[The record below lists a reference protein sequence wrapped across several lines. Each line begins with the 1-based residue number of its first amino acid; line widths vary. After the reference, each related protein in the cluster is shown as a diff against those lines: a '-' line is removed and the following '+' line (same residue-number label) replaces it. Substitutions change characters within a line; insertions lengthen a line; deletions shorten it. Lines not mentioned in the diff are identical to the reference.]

1 MALVSYLGKARKLVS
16 THYPEAMTA
25 VQPKANWAGP
35 GTLPGGLADM
45 YANFGPVDL
54 RLSYWPTDLTMPSL
68 RKLWSLQA
76 GYVYDPSTGEKFK
89 NWDENLTVIGRAGDD
104 CVYVFD
110 IRDEKVYQVRY
121 KRMRWKA
128 TLVFESIGEYC
139 MVVVALSVV
148 CKALGDELTDS
159 DGKMTEEA
167 GDKALLELFELMGR
181 DIDRAEAMLVRLGWI
196 QPDED

>member
-1 MALVSYLGKARKLVS
+1 MALVSYLGKARKLA
-16 THYPEAMTA
+16 TEHYPQALVA
-25 VQPKANWAGP
+25 VQPKANWG
-35 GTLPGGLADM
+35 GNSSLPGGLADM

-54 RLSYWPTDLTMPSL
+54 RLNYWPADLTLPSL

-76 GYVYDPSTGEKFK
+76 GYVYDPSTGERFK
-89 NWDENLTVIGRAGDD
+89 NWDENHTVVGRAGDD

-110 IRDEKVYQVRY
+110 ARDEKVYQVRS

-128 TLVFESIGEYC
+128 TLVFDSIGEYC

-167 GDKALLELFELMGR
+167 CDKALLELFELLGR
-181 DIDRAEAMLVRLGWI
+181 DIDRAEAMLVRLGWMT
-196 QPDED
+196 PDED